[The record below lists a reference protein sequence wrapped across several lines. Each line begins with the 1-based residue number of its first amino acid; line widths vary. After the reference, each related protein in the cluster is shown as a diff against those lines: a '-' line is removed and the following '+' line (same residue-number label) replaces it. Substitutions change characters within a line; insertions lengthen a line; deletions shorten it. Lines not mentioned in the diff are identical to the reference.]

1 VRLGSKLKAHNSY
14 VFKFEGPV
22 GEAARGGKHDHRPHR
37 FANQASRI
45 VLEDGVVFDKTTKTI
60 EMLGHHTEE

>member
-1 VRLGSKLKAHNSY
+1 VRLGSQLKAHNSHSTLRDQLEA
-14 VFKFEGPV
+14 VGVGV
-22 GEAARGGKHDHRPHR
+22 GEHNHRPHR
-37 FANQASRI
+37 FANQVSRI